1 MVGRLLEGTGK
12 QMETGRPSGA
22 QTWVGGWVGG
32 RAEETARAAE
42 GCAFCLILSNHL

>member
-22 QTWVGGWVGG
+22 QTRVGG
-32 RAEETARAAE
+32 RE
-42 GCAFCLILSNHL
+42 GRRNSQGHGRLHVLFNYL

>member
-22 QTWVGGWVGG
+22 QTWVGGWEGG
-32 RAEETARAAE
+32 QRKQPEPRKAAR
-42 GCAFCLILSNHL
+42 SV